1 MKHETKWATKFVS
14 LIIIGI
20 IMLSGFTTKVLAED
34 EIGFEFTSDYYG
46 KYIWRGQN
54 LVDDPVF
61 QPGFSASYKGFT
73 AGIWGSLETTNIN
86 GNSGDFSEVDYS
98 IDYSGTVPGAENVGF
113 SIGAI
118 YYDFPG
124 TAVPGTTELYWGL
137 SLDAPLSPSVT
148 FYHDIDEADGLY
160 ASLGVGYSVEK
171 ILELGPDIPVAMEL
185 GASYGWGSSSYNK
198 YYWGLSDSK
207 ANDLTLSA
215 SFPFEIGGWN
225 VSASLNYVTLV
236 SDDISDTNTY
246 GTDDD
251 FFFVGIGLSKG
262 F

>member
-1 MKHETKWATKFVS
+1 MKWQNLIVCGVFVLIVFTATTF
-14 LIIIGI
+14 
-20 IMLSGFTTKVLAED
+20 AE
-34 EIGFEFTSDYYG
+34 EKLEFEFTNDFNG

-54 LVDDPVF
+54 LDDDPVF
-61 QPGFSASYKGFT
+61 QPGLSASYKGLT
-73 AGIWGSLETTNIN
+73 AAIWGNLELTNIN

-98 IDYSGTVPGAENVGF
+98 IDYSGAVPGSDGLGF

-124 TAVPGTTELYWGL
+124 TTVPGTTELYWGF
-137 SLDAPLSPSVT
+137 SLDAPSSPSVT

-160 ASLGVGYSVEK
+160 ISLAVGHSVEK
-171 ILELGPDIPVAMEL
+171 IAELGPDIPVGMEI
-185 GASYGWGSSSYNK
+185 GASLGWGDSSYNK

-207 ANDLTLSA
+207 ANDLVLSA
-215 SFPFEIGGWN
+215 SFPFEIGGWTVN
-225 VSASLNYVTLV
+225 PSFNYVTLV
-236 SDDISDTNTY
+236 SDSIGDTNAY

-251 FFFVGIGLSKG
+251 FFFGGIGLSKG